1 MRCSRGAETHGL
13 SADVGLLN
21 LCTKHASSFLLGI
34 FVISCNATPNY
45 VPRNGDIIFHTSRS
59 SQSLAI
65 QRATQSPYSHM
76 GIVYVEAGEPSVYE
90 AVQPVKL
97 TRLDDWVKRGEN
109 GHFVVKRL
117 READRLL
124 TESNLARMKAEG
136 KTFRGKSYDLYF
148 DWSDDRIYCSEL
160 VWKIYKRALGVEIG
174 NTQRIRDFDLSDPA
188 VMTKIQERWNGSPPK
203 DDVVISP
210 RAMFDSDKLVTV
222 YSR

>member
-1 MRCSRGAETHGL
+1 MLRL
-13 SADVGLLN
+13 M
-21 LCTKHASSFLLGI
+21 CTKARLVILLAF

-45 VPRNGDIIFHTSRS
+45 APRNGDIIFHTSRS

-65 QRATQSPYSHM
+65 QRATHSPYSHM
-76 GIVYVEAGEPSVYE
+76 GIVYVEAGDPSVYE

-97 TRLDDWVKRGEN
+97 TRLDDWAKRGEN

-117 READRLL
+117 RDSDRLL
-124 TESNLARMKAEG
+124 TQSNVARMKAEG
-136 KTFRGKSYDLYF
+136 KKFQGKSYDPCF

-174 NTQRIRDFDLSDPA
+174 NTQRLGDFDLSDPA

-203 DDVVISP
+203 DEVVISP
-210 RAMFDSDKLVTV
+210 GAMFDSDKLVTV